1 MPTTRKEA
9 RSVVVKRE
17 VVQRERGWRCE
28 GMVVVEEMMEVARVH
43 AVLELQRLSDGHEAG
58 YPMHQNMYSSGVGSF
73 LKPRTQ
79 H

>member
-28 GMVVVEEMMEVARVH
+28 GMVVEEVMAILRVH
-43 AVLELQRLSDGHEAG
+43 AAVGVRRLSDGHPAG
-58 YPMHQNMYSSGVGSF
+58 SPIC
-73 LKPRTQ
+73 
-79 H
+79 